1 MPFKNRPAHRVILII
16 VFTIVAVPVILV
28 IITPAAIFPDASWG
42 FQVLRSMELGGP
54 FNVLTRPSQQN
65 IALNTSAFISWWSP
79 GQYLVPYFFKA
90 LLGVNTGHAAS
101 LTTIFCQLIGLAGF
115 YQFFKKAGFSPLI
128 SALSLLVIICQQAFF
143 TPYIFYIGGETL
155 LFAFAGWFLY
165 GCLVFNK
172 PNWKLILFV
181 LLSGWLGFICKS
193 SFIWI
198 YLAGLLFMWIRLS
211 APNRSVKAWLF
222 KGFWIGVPALISVV
236 VISWLYLSKGLNP
249 SSGSNG
255 FDISWKVFTF
265 PIASPILAGF
275 SADDLVNGFI
285 FHNDKAIL
293 SADWSAA
300 ILIILA
306 ALSIVLVYK
315 ICTSVPDKNY
325 RNVVIIIYGVALL
338 FFGSAFMRKLD
349 ISYEARHF
357 RIIGLLIIPG
367 TLYLVSQYKI
377 GYQLVLGLC
386 VVTIGFFTAR
396 FYIGGLNG
404 LRHYTAYS
412 TSGIGQQFI
421 DQESLN
427 YIKMLDDK
435 HRDATFVFFSPDL
448 GLEIQHNRVI
458 TLDALN
464 PDISIDFDQY
474 IHKGHAGP
482 LYIIMPSYYIGIR
495 ASVLLKSFPGYQGF
509 SLKELSDNYVLYFA
523 TEQRGSVV
531 R

>member
-1 MPFKNRPAHRVILII
+1 M
-16 VFTIVAVPVILV
+16 
-28 IITPAAIFPDASWG
+28 
-42 FQVLRSMELGGP
+42 
-54 FNVLTRPSQQN
+54 LTKPSQQN
-65 IALNTSAFISWWSP
+65 IALNTSEFISWWSP

-90 LLGVNTGHAAS
+90 LFNVSTGHAAS
-101 LTTIFCQLIGLAGF
+101 LTTMFCQLIGLAGF

-128 SALSLLVIICQQAFF
+128 SALSLLVIICQQAFL

-165 GCLVFNK
+165 GCLIFDK
-172 PNWKLILFV
+172 PNWRLTLFV

-198 YLAGLLFMWIRLS
+198 YFASLLFIWIKLS
-211 APNRSVKAWLF
+211 AQNRSAKAWLF
-222 KGFWIGVPALISVV
+222 KGFWIGIPALISVV

-255 FDISWKVFTF
+255 FDISLNVFTF
-265 PIASPILAGF
+265 PIASPLLAGF
-275 SADDLVNGFI
+275 SVDDLVNGFI
-285 FHNDKAIL
+285 FHNDAVILSAGWASAILVILAIL
-293 SADWSAA
+293 S
-300 ILIILA
+300 IILV
-306 ALSIVLVYK
+306 IK
-315 ICTSVPDKNY
+315 ICKNLPDKNY
-325 RNVVIIIYGVALL
+325 RNIIIIFYGVSLL

-357 RIIGLLIIPG
+357 RIIGLLITPG
-367 TLYLVSQYKI
+367 VLYLFSRYKVAYRAI
-377 GYQLVLGLC
+377 LGLFVGVIAC
-386 VVTIGFFTAR
+386 FTVL
-396 FYIGGLNG
+396 FYYNGAMGLQ
-404 LRHYTAYS
+404 HHTAYG

-427 YIKMLDDK
+427 YIKLLDDK

-448 GLEIQHNRVI
+448 GLEIQHNRII
-458 TLDALN
+458 TLEALN

-474 IHKGHAGP
+474 VHKGYSGP

-495 ASVLLKSFPGYQGF
+495 ASVILKSFPGYKGF

-523 TEQRGSVV
+523 IEAR
-531 R
+531 